1 MNKSTQTTTS
11 QKTEQPITSMVSSD
25 GILYELLYDS
35 KNMKSSL
42 IQYKKGHSCIQN
54 SFTEKG
60 NQIITPYSPHNPLLS
75 QKLIL
80 FPEKIEEY
88 GDEGKLLTEIQSFI
102 HRYVD
107 VTETF
112 ELVATYYVLLS
123 WVFDT
128 FNEIP
133 YLKMRGDY
141 GSGKTR
147 FLQTIG
153 SICYKPIFASGAST
167 VAPIFHILNQ
177 VGGTL
182 ILDEGDFRFS
192 DEKTDIAKILN
203 NGNAKGFPVLRC
215 EKINQREF
223 APKAYNVYGP
233 KIITSRNDY
242 EDRALES
249 RFISE
254 NAGLRKVR
262 KEIPITLPPS
272 FHDEALELRNKLLL
286 WRFHNF
292 HKKRSPQEFIDSGI
306 DQRLNQIYTPLLS
319 LVSDKKIR
327 DEIMSVAKEHNAQ
340 IRSDRGLQI
349 EADVLWAIKQCAQR
363 SQKQISIKQITEIF
377 SSQFSSNYDHRISP
391 KWIGS
396 VVRKKLRL
404 STRKSNGLYV
414 LGENQKETL
423 ERLYAKYDL

>member
-133 YLKMRGDY
+133 YLKCEVIMGVVNKIFANHRKY
-141 GSGKTR
+141 L
-147 FLQTIG
+147 LQTHFCFWCFN
-153 SICYKPIFASGAST
+153 SCPQSFIF
-167 VAPIFHILNQ
+167 
-177 VGGTL
+177 
-182 ILDEGDFRFS
+182 
-192 DEKTDIAKILN
+192 
-203 NGNAKGFPVLRC
+203 
-215 EKINQREF
+215 
-223 APKAYNVYGP
+223 
-233 KIITSRNDY
+233 
-242 EDRALES
+242 
-249 RFISE
+249 
-254 NAGLRKVR
+254 
-262 KEIPITLPPS
+262 
-272 FHDEALELRNKLLL
+272 
-286 WRFHNF
+286 
-292 HKKRSPQEFIDSGI
+292 
-306 DQRLNQIYTPLLS
+306 
-319 LVSDKKIR
+319 
-327 DEIMSVAKEHNAQ
+327 
-340 IRSDRGLQI
+340 
-349 EADVLWAIKQCAQR
+349 
-363 SQKQISIKQITEIF
+363 
-377 SSQFSSNYDHRISP
+377 
-391 KWIGS
+391 
-396 VVRKKLRL
+396 
-404 STRKSNGLYV
+404 
-414 LGENQKETL
+414 
-423 ERLYAKYDL
+423 